1 MKGALVVF
9 VKTPGLSPVKTR
21 LAKGIGSENAKTFFV
36 KSVKAVESIAHR
48 ILKNNDVDC
57 HPHWAVAENDGL
69 SHELWK
75 NFPQVFTGY
84 GDLGQRLYQVYSSLN
99 KSFDYTIFLGMDSPQ
114 ITENLILKTI
124 SILESYPPKF
134 VIGPAKDGGYYLF
147 GGSQE
152 IPEFVFNNVTYS
164 SNRTLF
170 EFTENLKRL
179 GEIEILTELSDVD
192 TKDELMSVY
201 SEFNDPLTKSQNI
214 LKEWMH
220 KIIFTQ
226 Q

>member
-75 NFPQVFTGY
+75 ISHRYLLDMVIWAN
-84 GDLGQRLYQVYSSLN
+84 
-99 KSFDYTIFLGMDSPQ
+99 DYIRC
-114 ITENLILKTI
+114 
-124 SILESYPPKF
+124 
-134 VIGPAKDGGYYLF
+134 
-147 GGSQE
+147 
-152 IPEFVFNNVTYS
+152 IP
-164 SNRTLF
+164 
-170 EFTENLKRL
+170 
-179 GEIEILTELSDVD
+179 
-192 TKDELMSVY
+192 
-201 SEFNDPLTKSQNI
+201 
-214 LKEWMH
+214 H
-220 KIIFTQ
+220 
-226 Q
+226 